1 MPLIYAGNWAYR
13 IKDKKYIPFLS
24 KNEIKKGKI
33 DDIFQIEKNLRR
45 VPRFLEKMGHMEQVF
60 LYIENIH
67 LFYFK
72 NQRIIHLAGHNRVKN
87 FYMSNFGILP
97 ALFY

>member
-45 VPRFLEKMGHMEQVF
+45 VPRFLEKW
-60 LYIENIH
+60 
-67 LFYFK
+67 
-72 NQRIIHLAGHNRVKN
+72 
-87 FYMSNFGILP
+87 GIWSK
-97 ALFY
+97 FFSI